1 MFGQFLTLSNDEFF
15 MVDGNEV
22 LESDWLKF

>member
-1 MFGQFLTLSNDEFF
+1 MFGQFLAMSNDEFF

-22 LESDWLKF
+22 LENDRYKF